1 VGIREL
7 QPVDVIAGG
16 FPCQDISN
24 AGKRIGISGER
35 SGLWSEFSRIIGE
48 LRPRFVLVENVAALL
63 VRGIETVLGDLAAIG
78 YDAEWQIIS
87 AADMGAPHLRKRV
100 WILGYPHESVCGWNG
115 RTILRAETQGCSQW
129 NFDGDMLV
137 GPSNASEGSSSRT
150 LAYAF
155 KPRLEGYA
163 GDGSDGAEWKGQNR
177 PACKAGLFAD
187 VPDTSRTE
195 SDRWA
200 DWTCGWEREPQEA
213 LCDARRDG
221 RPAAWQSIPES
232 LLGRVVDGVPYR
244 VDRLS
249 SLGNAVVPQI
259 PEMIARRMI
268 QHFQEVPV

>member
-24 AGKRIGISGER
+24 AGKRVGIGGER

-48 LRPRFVLVENVAALL
+48 LRPHFVLVENVAALL
-63 VRGIETVLGDLAAIG
+63 VRGIDTVLGDLAAIG

-87 AADMGAPHLRKRV
+87 AADMGAPHLRRRI
-100 WILGYPHESVCGWNG
+100 WIVAYPHGSGFGQPNIFG
-115 RTILRAETQGCSQW
+115 QQQGRAES
-129 NFDGDMLV
+129 F
-137 GPSNASEGSSSRT
+137 GSRED
-150 LAYAF
+150 LAYSDF
-155 KPRLEGYA
+155 PRLERRERKGLQEH
-163 GDGSDGAEWKGQNR
+163 GREWVAR
-177 PACKAGLFAD
+177 
-187 VPDTSRTE
+187 TSNPCEIPNSGRTE

-200 DWTCGWEREPQEA
+200 DWTCGWEREPQET

-221 RPAAWQSIPES
+221 RSAAWQSIPES
-232 LLGRVVDGVPYR
+232 LLGRVADGVPYR
-244 VDRLS
+244 VDRLG

-268 QHFQEVPV
+268 QHFQEVSQ